1 MLRGLCCNAVHSI
14 SSLLHKQLD
23 DEARKNSKLLQQ
35 LSEGMQNC
43 KVRQQLDTEQRKNGE
58 VLQQLN
64 RKQKKN
70 SEAEQQ
76 CSHHQTPERAN
87 EQAGGATQC
96 CSP

>member
-23 DEARKNSKLLQQ
+23 GEVKKNSKLLQQ

-43 KVRQQLDTEQRKNGE
+43 KVRQQLDTEQKKNSE

-76 CSHHQTPERAN
+76 CSHHQNPERAD
-87 EQAGGATQC
+87 EQAAHATRC